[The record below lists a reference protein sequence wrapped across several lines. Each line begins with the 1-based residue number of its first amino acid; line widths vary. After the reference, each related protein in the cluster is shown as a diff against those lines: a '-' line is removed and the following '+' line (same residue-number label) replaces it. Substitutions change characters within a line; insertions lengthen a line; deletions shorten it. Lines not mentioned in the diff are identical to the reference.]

1 MGTDIAADI
10 VSENHSNNEQKLWR
24 HVILNAFEDTR
35 IPNTDRKSSLVKLD
49 AHDWIAS
56 SKDFEQIC
64 WWAGWDP
71 DEVKVRYYK
80 ALKKNEIKFT
90 KKQIRWREYNRTW
103 NILRNEKDKEK
114 RKILRARIDNLRKNI
129 FNCPNIF
136 VTSIVNEIKV

>member
-71 DEVKVRYYK
+71 DEVKIRYFK

-114 RKILRARIDNLRKNI
+114 RKILRARIDNLRKSI

-136 VTSIVNEIKV
+136 VTTIINEVKV

>member
-71 DEVKVRYYK
+71 DEVKIRYFK

-114 RKILRARIDNLRKNI
+114 RKILRARIDNLRKSI

-136 VTSIVNEIKV
+136 VTTIVNEIKV